1 MTARND
7 LTFEFNDDPRVAE
20 VAATSAE
27 IIMQDLVDT
36 LRQAEHSWQG
46 NSFKKLVNASGKE
59 DLGGGVKVGITV
71 AMQNLLLAFA
81 GRTIPAETGTVTD
94 ASIPSGVAGRDVMV
108 DSAALFQT
116 ANVQRG
122 SLLINFS
129 DFSIADVVSV
139 DSETQLTTKTL
150 VNGSLN
156 VYTNLDVYHVFN
168 IVQVSATGGNLTAVD
183 ALQATIAAILP
194 TAFTQVVLTSSA
206 SATIQEQV
214 DVQFSSFGGGIHVDQ
229 GNTGGFAVSG
239 TEFPTGTPRQPVDN
253 FTDARTIAVER
264 GFEVMFMHGN
274 AVLPVGLDL
283 STFEFHGQ
291 SLRKTTITIPNG
303 AMVDDCEYLDATV
316 TGTMDGISA
325 CKDCTLVDVVDLDG
339 EMVGCGLSGTIG
351 LKAGGEGEF
360 INCHSEVAGGG
371 ATPKIIIGTAA
382 LLGRNYSGGIHFKGK
397 TSSMPMSWDMNSGQV
412 VVDNDNVGGTVT
424 LRGVGKWKGGE
435 SYLGTTLVLNELL
448 TGSDLQTLRKLM
460 VNKMITD
467 PITGIMTIYD
477 DDSVT
482 VLLRGNIFE
491 DVLAA
496 QIYRGRG
503 IERRDRL
510 VLVTDTFAAEFGP
523 EFD

>member
-1 MTARND
+1 MASRND
-7 LTFEFNDDPRVAE
+7 LDITYNDDPRVAE
-20 VAATSAE
+20 VQAPSAE

-36 LRQAEHSWQG
+36 LRDAEYSWQG
-46 NSFKKLVNASGKE
+46 NTFKKLVNASGKE

-81 GRTIPAETGTVTD
+81 GRTTPAETGTVTSNPGS
-94 ASIPSGVAGRDVMV
+94 SIAGRDQFV
-108 DSAALFQT
+108 DTSADFVT

-122 SLLINFS
+122 SLVINFT
-129 DFSIADVVSV
+129 DFSIADVISV
-139 DSETQLTTKTL
+139 DDLNTLTTKTL
-150 VNGSLN
+150 VNGTGN
-156 VYTNLDVYHVFN
+156 TYDVADVYHVFN

-206 SATIQEQV
+206 SATIQEQI
-214 DVQFSSFGGGIHVDQ
+214 DVQFSSFGGGVHVDQ
-229 GNTGGFAVSG
+229 GNTNGFATSG
-239 TEFPTGTPRQPVDN
+239 TDFPTGTPRQPCDN
-253 FTDARTIAVER
+253 FTDALTIATER
-264 GFEVMFMHGN
+264 GFERIFVHGD
-274 AVLPVGLDL
+274 AVFPVGLDMN
-283 STFEFHGQ
+283 SIEFVGQ
-291 SLRKTTITIPNG
+291 SLRKTLITIPNG
-303 AMVDDCEYLDATV
+303 AIVDDCEYIDATI

-325 CKDCTLVDVVDLDG
+325 CSRCTLVDVTDLDG
-339 EMVGCGLSGTIG
+339 EMVDCGLTGFIR

-360 INCHSEVAGGG
+360 INCHSEVAGGAG
-371 ATPKIIIGTAA
+371 TPQIFIGTAA

-397 TSSMPMSWDMNSGQV
+397 MSSMPMSWDMSSGQV
-412 VVDNDNVGGTVT
+412 VVDNDNVGGTLV
-424 LRGVGKWKGGE
+424 LRGVGKWQGGE
-435 SYLGTTLVLNELL
+435 SYLGNTLVQNEML
-448 TGSDLQTLRKLM
+448 TGTDLQNLRKLM
-460 VNKMITD
+460 TNKMVTD

-503 IERRDRL
+503 MERRDRL